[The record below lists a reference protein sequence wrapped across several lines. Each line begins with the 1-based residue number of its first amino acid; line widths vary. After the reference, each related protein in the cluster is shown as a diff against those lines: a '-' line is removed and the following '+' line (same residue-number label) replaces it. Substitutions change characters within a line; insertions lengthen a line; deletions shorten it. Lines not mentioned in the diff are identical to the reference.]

1 MKNTTAAI
9 SICALY
15 FTSSLPE
22 MKTTTANQEDHHK
35 KNARGIM
42 FSVTVWNRTILN
54 CWAPVTPGSKF
65 PNWNTKGMAVQRA
78 THWDV
83 EMVWKKNLGYWGILV
98 VRCPQ
103 MIFSEHSC
111 SVPSPEWL
119 QVSPYLLSS
128 CSSSEKNKKKKKS
141 YHGSNQWWSNTHI
154 HNTTA
159 TSGATNNSRCSAL
172 RTGKGGVRKWGTTNL
187 QISLWVSH
195 QPVPPRSS
203 AVHTQQSSCGP
214 MQISEGWCSF
224 SDSAKPDTRTLNQ
237 D

>member
-22 MKTTTANQEDHHK
+22 MKTTTAKQEDHHK

-98 VRCPQ
+98 MRYPQ

-119 QVSPYLLSS
+119 HVSPYLLSS
-128 CSSSEKNKKKKKS
+128 CSSSEKNNKGKKKKKAIMVVTN
-141 YHGSNQWWSNTHI
+141 GDLIHI
-154 HNTTA
+154 YTI
-159 TSGATNNSRCSAL
+159 
-172 RTGKGGVRKWGTTNL
+172 
-187 QISLWVSH
+187 QQ
-195 QPVPPRSS
+195 QPVVLQTAQDAQHYVRGKVGSENEEQPTYRSHS
-203 AVHTQQSSCGP
+203 ESPTSLYHQAAVQCIPSKVPAGQCRYQRDGAPS
-214 MQISEGWCSF
+214 QIQPSQTHG
-224 SDSAKPDTRTLNQ
+224 L
-237 D
+237 